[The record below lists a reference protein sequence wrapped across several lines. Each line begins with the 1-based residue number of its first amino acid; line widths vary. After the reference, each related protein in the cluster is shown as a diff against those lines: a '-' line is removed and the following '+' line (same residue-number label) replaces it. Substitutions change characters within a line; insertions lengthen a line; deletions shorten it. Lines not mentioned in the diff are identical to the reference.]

1 MNKFFEVTEGGD
13 KLMGK
18 RQISIAVTFTLALA
32 LCAVTASAATKTVI
46 IRVTGMT

>member
-1 MNKFFEVTEGGD
+1 MRKNRITAGLIFV
-13 KLMGK
+13 LVL
-18 RQISIAVTFTLALA
+18 S